1 MVESLAQAELNYLQ
15 SDYVLIVIEN
25 SDEKVFHMID
35 RSNDLNVLED
45 ISKMLKEEHGQENMI
60 IKKNGEYKLFTHP
73 IIGDGGDAHFR
84 R

>member
-1 MVESLAQAELNYLQ
+1 MGVYIMAESLAQAELDYLQ

-45 ISKMLKEEHGQENMI
+45 ISKMLKEEHGQKNII
-60 IKKNGEYKLFTHP
+60 IKRMGNINYLP
-73 IIGDGGDAHFR
+73 IR
-84 R
+84 L